1 MICTTFLLACAICLV
16 GMAATAGLLGWANQ
30 RGSKSLT
37 IVSMV
42 LLAATLAGTLG
53 VCMVQKKETDRAS
66 RYAYQWQRKLFAAV
80 SQCETKEDT
89 IPVVEAAEKEY
100 REGYQA
106 LGIRDS
112 RVAPKH
118 RRDTAEVTIRSDE
131 WKAGETV
138 VVVIKYNELAKPGQ
152 YKVVLG
158 ENGK

>member
-1 MICTTFLLACAICLV
+1 M
-16 GMAATAGLLGWANQ
+16 
-30 RGSKSLT
+30 
-37 IVSMV
+37 
-42 LLAATLAGTLG
+42 
-53 VCMVQKKETDRAS
+53 
-66 RYAYQWQRKLFAAV
+66 
-80 SQCETKEDT
+80 
-89 IPVVEAAEKEY
+89 EAAEKEY